1 MLELLMEIHH
11 FTLDKT
17 SSPMNRKGQLGRCIP
32 AFEGLEP
39 YAGKLASTVLRRE
52 RAAKP

>member
-1 MLELLMEIHH
+1 MSTKRNER
-11 FTLDKT
+11 
-17 SSPMNRKGQLGRCIP
+17 SGREYS

-52 RAAKP
+52 RAVKP

>member
-1 MLELLMEIHH
+1 M
-11 FTLDKT
+11 
-17 SSPMNRKGQLGRCIP
+17 RQLGQFVL

-52 RAAKP
+52 RAEKP

>member
-1 MLELLMEIHH
+1 M
-11 FTLDKT
+11 
-17 SSPMNRKGQLGRCIP
+17 RQLGQFVL

-52 RAAKP
+52 RAVKP